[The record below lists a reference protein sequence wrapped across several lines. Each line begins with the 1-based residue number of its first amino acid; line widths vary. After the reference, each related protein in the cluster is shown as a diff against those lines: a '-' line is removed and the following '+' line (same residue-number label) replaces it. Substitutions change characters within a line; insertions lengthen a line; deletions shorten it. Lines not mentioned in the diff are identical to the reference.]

1 MIDIKRK
8 EDCCG
13 CNACGDACPK
23 GCITFETDI
32 EGFSYPV
39 VDKDTC
45 INCHL
50 CEKVCPI
57 INIDKLKKNDFKQPE
72 THAAVSKNIMTR
84 FASTSGGMFTVL
96 AQQMYKQGG
105 YVGGAI
111 FDEGWMVSQLI
122 SNDKADLEKIRGS
135 KLHQS
140 NSQGFYEKVKE
151 LLKAGEKVLVC
162 GMPCQM
168 AALRAFLKKDY
179 ENLIIV
185 DLICRGINSP
195 KVFQKW
201 LTFLEEEYGAKVKHF
216 RVKSKELGWRKLT
229 TKVEFENGKVLYD
242 TNDTNYFTIGYLSTG
257 VYCRP
262 CCYECKFKGFPR
274 IADITIG
281 DYWGAGNTI
290 GEDMDGDI
298 GTSVVLINNEKG
310 KSYFKSIASKL
321 KEKEVPFDVV
331 VKGNP
336 ALVSSL
342 EPPIVNREEFYK
354 DLDKHNF
361 KEIAAKYIH
370 RNIDKEPSK
379 QRQLRSIAR
388 FILNVKGVS
397 GWSISTYWKNIK
409 YNLLSK
415 KVHTNISHAQYLLI
429 TKHTILDIAKHA
441 DINVKGIVTL
451 GTKRIKGS
459 TLETRI
465 LVENGASLD
474 FKGNATIMYGADI
487 EAFNNSKIIFG
498 KSFISNINFT
508 CIAADKIEIGDNV
521 SFGRDC
527 VVRDNNG
534 GHYISRRGFKNA
546 HPITIGQHCWICESS
561 TLMAGTKLGTGVIV
575 GAKSF
580 VRSSIPS
587 FTMAMGHPAEVV
599 DEDIYFKM

>member
-140 NSQGFYEKVKE
+140 NSQGFYDKVKE

-281 DYWGAGNTI
+281 DYWGAGNTL

-310 KSYFKSIASKL
+310 KNYFKSIASKL

-342 EPPIVNREEFYK
+342 QPPIVNREEFYK

-379 QRQLRSIAR
+379 QRQLRNIAR
-388 FILNVKGVS
+388 FVLNVKGVS
-397 GWSISTYWKNIK
+397 GWNISTYWKNIK

-415 KVHTNISHAQYLLI
+415 NVHTDISHAQYLLI
-429 TKHTILDIAKHA
+429 TKRTILDIAKHA
-441 DINVKGIVTL
+441 DINVKGKVTL

-474 FKGNATIMYGADI
+474 FKGDATIMYGADI

>member
-140 NSQGFYEKVKE
+140 NSQGFYDKVKE

-310 KSYFKSIASKL
+310 KSYFKSLPRKL

-342 EPPIVNREEFYK
+342 QPPIVNREEFYK

-370 RNIDKEPSK
+370 RHIAKEPSK
-379 QRQLRSIAR
+379 QRPLRNIAR
-388 FILNVKGVS
+388 FVLNVKGVS

-415 KVHTNISHAQYLLI
+415 NVHTNISHAQYLLI

-441 DINVKGIVTL
+441 DINVKGKGTL

-474 FKGNATIMYGADI
+474 FKGDATIMYGADI

-546 HPITIGQHCWICESS
+546 HPITIGQHWWVCESS

>member
-140 NSQGFYEKVKE
+140 NSQGFYDKVKE

-281 DYWGAGNTI
+281 DYWGAGNTL

-310 KSYFKSIASKL
+310 KNYFKSIASKL

-342 EPPIVNREEFYK
+342 QPPIVNREEFYK

-379 QRQLRSIAR
+379 QHQLRNIAR
-388 FILNVKGVS
+388 FVLNVKGVS
-397 GWSISTYWKNIK
+397 GWNISTYWKNIK

-415 KVHTNISHAQYLLI
+415 NVHTDISHAQYLLI
-429 TKHTILDIAKHA
+429 TKRTILDIAKHA
-441 DINVKGIVTL
+441 DINVKGKVTL

-474 FKGNATIMYGADI
+474 FKGDATIMYGADI

>member
-39 VDKDTC
+39 VDKNTC

-140 NSQGFYEKVKE
+140 NSQGFYDKVKE

-262 CCYECKFKGFPR
+262 CCYECKFKDFPR

-342 EPPIVNREEFYK
+342 QLPIVNREEFYK

-379 QRQLRSIAR
+379 QRQLRNIAR
-388 FILNVKGVS
+388 FVLNVKGVS

-415 KVHTNISHAQYLLI
+415 NVHTNISHAQYLLI

-441 DINVKGIVTL
+441 DINVKGKVTL

-474 FKGNATIMYGADI
+474 FKGDATIMYGADI

>member
-32 EGFSYPV
+32 EGFAYPV

-140 NSQGFYEKVKE
+140 NSQGFYDKVKE

-262 CCYECKFKGFPR
+262 CCYECKFKDFPR

-310 KSYFKSIASKL
+310 KNYFKSIASKL

-342 EPPIVNREEFYK
+342 QPPIVNREEFYK

-388 FILNVKGVS
+388 FVLNVKGVS

-415 KVHTNISHAQYLLI
+415 NVHTDISHAQYLLI

-441 DINVKGIVTL
+441 DINVKGKVTL

-474 FKGNATIMYGADI
+474 FKGDATIMYGADI

-546 HPITIGQHCWICESS
+546 HPITIGQHCWICESC